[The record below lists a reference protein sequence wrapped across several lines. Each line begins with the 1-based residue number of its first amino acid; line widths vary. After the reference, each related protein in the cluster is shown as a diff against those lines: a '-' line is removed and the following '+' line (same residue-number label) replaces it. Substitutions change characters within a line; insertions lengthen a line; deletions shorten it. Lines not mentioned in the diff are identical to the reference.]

1 MLKSPWFD
9 GAEEARDLVV
19 CVPFFQ
25 LLQLV
30 ERLETF
36 PVTAPIIR
44 FLTGMELL
52 LEKAQVSQYAMP
64 QPWLNGLRGEQIKA
78 RYRENR

>member
-1 MLKSPWFD
+1 MVLKSPWF
-9 GAEEARDLVV
+9 GAAEEARDFVV

-30 ERLETF
+30 ERLKTF

-64 QPWLNGLRGEQIKA
+64 QPWLSINWGTDQG
-78 RYRENR
+78 